1 MSSRNVASEPITGR
15 FRSRRSKPQCSYL
28 RDFLVGIGARSAN
41 AVCFSHHDEHRAL
54 FKGKVLRWIR
64 EESRTLIFHC
74 QQQDVVFLLKL
85 QLVNLLP
92 DPRGSRDPD
101 FFNAERVGVFFQ
113 HQIEKAHRIG
123 SQNFTRQ
130 SQTANSVG

>member
-1 MSSRNVASEPITGR
+1 MASDRIMGR

-28 RDFLVGIGARSAN
+28 RDSLVGIGARSAN
-41 AVCFSHHDEHRAL
+41 AVCFTHYDEHRAL
-54 FKGKVLRWIR
+54 FKRKVVGRVR
-64 EESRTLIFHC
+64 EESRALIFHC
-74 QQQDVVFLLKL
+74 QQQDIVFLLKL

-92 DPRGSRDPD
+92 DPRGSCDPD
-101 FFNAERVGVFFQ
+101 FFNTERVGVFFQ

-123 SQNFTRQ
+123 SQNFTGQ

>member
-1 MSSRNVASEPITGR
+1 MWLPSPLWAVSVLVVLSLSGL
-15 FRSRRSKPQCSYL
+15 YM
-28 RDFLVGIGARSAN
+28 RDFLVGIGAGSAN

-54 FKGKVLRWIR
+54 FKGKVVRRIR

-92 DPRGSRDPD
+92 DPRGSCDPD
-101 FFNAERVGVFFQ
+101 FFDTERVGVFFQ

-123 SQNFTRQ
+123 SQNFTGQ